1 MTMFANFTLMDVETD
16 AAVLH
21 LQVGGHG
28 PALLLL
34 HGFPETHLMWQA
46 VAERLAA
53 DFTVVAP
60 DLRGYGESSTP
71 PSTTDH
77 EPYSKRAMAQ
87 DMVALM
93 ERLGFS
99 AFAVA
104 GHDRGGRVAYRLA
117 IDFPK
122 RVTRLAVLDI
132 IPISEAFDR
141 ADKRFALSYWPFS
154 LLAQPSPFPETALLS
169 NPPLFVNA
177 ALNGWSTRPHA
188 FAEEARAAYIR
199 ALSDPATVHAICEEY
214 RAAATIDCE
223 HDAADAGKQRIC
235 CPTLVLWAKG
245 GPLDSWYDTLAVWRR
260 WAVDVTGGAVDSG
273 HFLPEEA
280 PDETARR
287 LRAFFATPP
296 LATEDS

>member
-1 MTMFANFTLMDVETD
+1 MTMFANYTSMDIETG

-71 PSTTDH
+71 ASTADH

-99 AFAVA
+99 TFAVA

-117 IDFPK
+117 IDFPE

-132 IPISEAFDR
+132 IPIIEAFDR
-141 ADKRFALSYWPFS
+141 ADKWFAFSYWPFS
-154 LLAQPSPFPETALLS
+154 PLRSPVPF
-169 NPPLFVNA
+169 
-177 ALNGWSTRPHA
+177 
-188 FAEEARAAYIR
+188 
-199 ALSDPATVHAICEEY
+199 
-214 RAAATIDCE
+214 
-223 HDAADAGKQRIC
+223 
-235 CPTLVLWAKG
+235 
-245 GPLDSWYDTLAVWRR
+245 RR
-260 WAVDVTGGAVDSG
+260 
-273 HFLPEEA
+273 
-280 PDETARR
+280 RR
-287 LRAFFATPP
+287 SF
-296 LATEDS
+296 